1 MAKWE
6 GKGQLKWAKIT
17 KGRRG
22 TMETGGPE
30 FLEADCHDQ
39 KRQRRFKGASAK
51 TTRKIG
57 RKTGQRVRR

>member
-6 GKGQLKWAKIT
+6 GEGQLKRAKIT
-17 KGRRG
+17 NGRRG

-39 KRQRRFKGASAK
+39 KPLRRFRGVSIKK
-51 TTRKIG
+51 TIKIG
-57 RKTGQRVRR
+57 RRTGQRVRR